1 MKDLGEEMRYTPVKS
16 SKAKKE
22 LHNHVRS
29 DFMDFSVPRTSECP
43 GLQCAQDFRVPRTS
57 ECPGLQSAQGRR
69 KVVSSVQVAHYSTVR
84 TWENFE
90 EKQNSDWCKLGEE
103 DNFLAR
109 ILAPAQWV
117 LSRSALISTLSPCF
131 HNSFFAC
138 DTNSSQGCF
147 GTRKLESWKHDT
159 PGRMKPTLTGA
170 LCERAYLP

>member
-22 LHNHVRS
+22 LHNHMRS
-29 DFMDFSVPRTSECP
+29 DFTDFS
-43 GLQCAQDFRVPRTS
+43 VPRTS

-69 KVVSSVQVAHYSTVR
+69 KVVSSVQVAHYNTVR

-117 LSRSALISTLSPCF
+117 LSRSALISTLSLCF